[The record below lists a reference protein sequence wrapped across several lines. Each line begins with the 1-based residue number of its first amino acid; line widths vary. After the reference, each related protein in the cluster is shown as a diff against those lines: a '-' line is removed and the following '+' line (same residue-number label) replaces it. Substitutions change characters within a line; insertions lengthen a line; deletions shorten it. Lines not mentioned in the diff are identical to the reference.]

1 MLKNVHI
8 LMNFNE
14 QTETIKI
21 QGLVFPHFIHILAQT
36 GLSTYF
42 LPN

>member
-36 GLSTYF
+36 GIKQILLT
-42 LPN
+42 